1 MPQPGERK
9 DQQRDTKIVS
19 LFHEGKKST
28 EIAAAMGCTQD
39 VVTGCLRRNGLRYGQ
54 ISEKEQVKENTIKA
68 LAHSGLTGA
77 EIARTLQTDTAIV
90 STVLNLPEENSQG
103 VTPSIAALRNEKE
116 AWRRMFKG
124 EARILLLFDPH
135 IPHIYRPALDDA
147 LKAEGQFDLAIIG
160 GDELD
165 NVRYSRFRPDE
176 AESVVDELIMAAHVE
191 DAIRQRVSMV
201 WKIRGNH
208 DERLRK
214 IILDN
219 LTNVLPRMHKDA
231 QKHMMSAIDGLERMH
246 HDRKKEGI
254 LYHAHHWVMTGS
266 EERPNVI
273 AHPDRYTRAKY
284 ATVSAFSNGLRERNF
299 NPGSVCIGHLHRYGP
314 WVPVSG
320 VWLAEMPAM
329 CQRLPY
335 MEQASAG
342 DQPHH
347 TGYGVIVQDKHGRFV
362 PNKSYVHFTAQL

>member
-1 MPQPGERK
+1 MPAKGDRNHLVRDSEIVQRHRSGQKSGQIEREMNLTHSTVNCVLFRAGIQKVK
-9 DQQRDTKIVS
+9 DPLRREAI
-19 LFHEGKKST
+19 KS
-28 EIAAAMGCTQD
+28 IAAQGGSGADIAKQ
-39 VVTGCLRRNGLRYGQ
+39 Y
-54 ISEKEQVKENTIKA
+54 
-68 LAHSGLTGA
+68 GLTS
-77 EIARTLQTDTAIV
+77 
-90 STVLNLPEENSQG
+90 STISQILSLPEENDLA
-103 VTPSIAALRNEKE
+103 VTPSIQVLRDEKE
-116 AWRRMFKG
+116 AMRKLFAK
-124 EARILLLFDPH
+124 EARILTIFDPH
-135 IPHIYRPALDDA
+135 SPHIYRPALDDA
-147 LKAEGQFDLAIIG
+147 LKAEGSFDLAIIG

-176 AESVVDELIMAAHVE
+176 AESVVDELKMASDVE
-191 DAIRQRVSMV
+191 DALRRKVPMV

-214 IILDN
+214 MILDH
-219 LTNVLPRMHKDA
+219 LTNLLPRMHKDA
-231 QKHMMSAIDGLERMH
+231 QKHMMKSIDKLELWH
-246 HDRKKEGI
+246 HDRSKEGI
-254 LYHAHHWVMTGS
+254 FYHAHHWLMTGN
-266 EERPNVI
+266 EDRPNVI

-284 ATVSAFSNGLRERNF
+284 ATVASFAAGLKERNF

-314 WVPVSG
+314 WLPVAG

-347 TGYGVIVQDKHGRFV
+347 VGYGVLVQDKHGRFV